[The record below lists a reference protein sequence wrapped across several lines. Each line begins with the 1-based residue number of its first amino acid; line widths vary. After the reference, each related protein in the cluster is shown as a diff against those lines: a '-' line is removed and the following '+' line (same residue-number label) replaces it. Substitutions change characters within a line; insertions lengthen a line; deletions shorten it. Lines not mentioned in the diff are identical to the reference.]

1 MLLSLA
7 QWLQTLSPE
16 FGVFRVFQYITFR
29 AVMAALTALM
39 IGLIAGP
46 YVINRLRALKIGQQV
61 RSYGMETHLVKSGTP
76 TMGGVLIL
84 LSITISTLLW
94 FDLSNRFVWI
104 VLFVTLSFGA
114 IGWVDDWRKVVNKDP
129 EGMRSREK
137 YFWQSVIGLLAALYL
152 VFSISE
158 VSNMRVLDLFF
169 TWVRSGFDVNLP
181 PKAGLQVPFVKV
193 INYPLGVFGFVL
205 LTYLVIV
212 GASNA
217 VNLTDG
223 LDGLAIMPVVM
234 VGSSLGVFAYVTG
247 SAVYSKYL
255 FFPYIPGSGELLIF
269 CAAMAGAGLAFLWFN
284 TYPAQ
289 IFMGD
294 VGALALG
301 AALGTIAVIVRQ
313 EIVLFIMG
321 GIFVA
326 EAVSVMLQVSYFKYT
341 KKKFGEGRRILKM
354 APLHHHYEKS
364 GWKETQVV
372 VRFWIITMLLCLVG
386 LSSLKLR

>member
-16 FGVFRVFQYITFR
+16 FGFFRVFQYLTFR
-29 AVMAALTALM
+29 AVMAALTALL
-39 IGLIAGP
+39 IGLLAGP
-46 YVINRLRALKIGQQV
+46 FVIRRLITLKIGQPIREYAMQ
-61 RSYGMETHLVKSGTP
+61 THLSKSGTP

-84 LSITISTLLW
+84 LAIGISTLLW

-104 VLFVTLSFGA
+104 VLLVTLGFGA
-114 IGWVDDWRKVVNKDP
+114 IGWADDWRKVVHKDP

-137 YFWQSVIGLLAALYL
+137 YLWQSVIGLLAALYL

-158 VSNMRVLDLFF
+158 SSNLRVLELFLS
-169 TWVRSGFDVNLP
+169 WVQSGFDVNLP
-181 PKAGLQVPFVKV
+181 PKAGLLVPFVKEV
-193 INYPLGVFGFVL
+193 SYPLGVFGFVI

-212 GASNA
+212 GSSNA

-234 VGSSLGVFAYVTG
+234 VGSALGVFAYVTG
-247 SAVYSKYL
+247 SSVYSKYL
-255 FFPYIPGSGELLIF
+255 LFPHIQGSGELLIF

-284 TYPAQ
+284 THPAQ
-289 IFMGD
+289 VFMGD

-313 EIVLFIMG
+313 EIVLAIMG
-321 GIFVA
+321 GIFVV
-326 EAVSVMLQVSYFKYT
+326 EALSVMMQVMYFKYT
-341 KKKFGEGRRILKM
+341 RKRYGEGRRILKM
-354 APLHHHYEKS
+354 APLHHHFEKS
-364 GWKETQVV
+364 GWKEPQIV

-386 LSSLKLR
+386 LSTLKLR

>member
-7 QWLQTLSPE
+7 QWLQSLSPE
-16 FGVFRVFQYITFR
+16 WGFLRVFQYITFR
-29 AVMAALTALM
+29 AVMAAMTALL
-39 IGLIAGP
+39 IGLAAGP
-46 YVINRLRALKIGQQV
+46 WVIRRLTSLKIGQPI
-61 RSYGMETHLVKSGTP
+61 RGYGMESHLSKSGTP

-84 LSITISTLLW
+84 LSIAISTLLW

-104 VLFVTLSFGA
+104 VLIVTLGFGA

-137 YFWQSVIGLLAALYL
+137 YLWQSVIGLLAALCL

-158 VSNMRVLDLFF
+158 NSNARVLDLFVQ
-169 TWVRSGFDVNLP
+169 WVMSGFEVSLP
-181 PKAGLQVPFVKV
+181 LKAGLQVPFFKE
-193 INYPLGVFGFVL
+193 ITYPLGVLGFVL

-212 GASNA
+212 GSSNA

-234 VGSSLGVFAYVTG
+234 VGSALGVFAYVTG

-255 FFPYIPGSGELLIF
+255 FFPHIPGSGELLIF

-284 TYPAQ
+284 THPAQ
-289 IFMGD
+289 VFMGD

-301 AALGTIAVIVRQ
+301 AALGTIAVIVRA
-313 EIVLFIMG
+313 EIVLAIMG
-321 GIFVA
+321 GIFVV
-326 EAVSVMLQVSYFKYT
+326 EALSVMAQVTYFKYT
-341 KKKFGEGRRILKM
+341 KKKYGEGRRILKM
-354 APLHHHYEKS
+354 APLHHHFEKS

-386 LSSLKLR
+386 LSTLKLR